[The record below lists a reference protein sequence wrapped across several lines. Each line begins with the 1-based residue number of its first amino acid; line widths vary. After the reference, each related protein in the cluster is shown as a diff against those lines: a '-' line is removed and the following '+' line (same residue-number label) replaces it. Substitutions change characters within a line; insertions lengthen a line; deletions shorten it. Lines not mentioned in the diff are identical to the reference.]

1 MRLQALGPVGATGF
15 DGAAVAERPAFENLP
30 AHLPRGS
37 DLLVALDIDGT
48 LLGHDG
54 SLSERVREAVAE
66 LDASGAHVVLATG
79 RSIISVTPV
88 LEQLGLQ
95 HGWAVCSNG
104 AVTARLDPGAA
115 SGYELAE
122 VITFD
127 PEPPLRT
134 LRGHLPDGL
143 FAVEDLGQGFKVSA
157 PFPAGELQ
165 GSVQVVDFEELC
177 AAPASRVTLRA
188 PDLNVDHFHQLVA
201 RTGLHGVSYAIGW
214 TAWLDIN
221 PEGVSKASALEQVR
235 AHLGVAPG
243 ASVAAGDGRNDI
255 EMLGWA
261 GLGVAM
267 GGADGETIAAADVT
281 APGVGQDGVVPLLQ
295 AVAGS
300 GGR

>member
-1 MRLQALGPVGATGF
+1 MSTGF
-15 DGAAVAERPAFENLP
+15 DGTTLAQRPWFQALP
-30 AHLPRGS
+30 QQLPGGG

-54 SLSERVREAVAE
+54 SLSPGVRDAVAQVA
-66 LDASGAHVVLATG
+66 DSGAHVVLSTG
-79 RSIISVTPV
+79 RSVVAVTPV
-88 LEQLGLQ
+88 LEQLGLA

-104 AVTARLDPGAA
+104 AVTVRLDPGFDH
-115 SGYELAE
+115 GYELAE

-134 LRGHLPDGL
+134 LRTHLPDGL

-157 PFPAGELQ
+157 PFPDGELL
-165 GSVQVVDFEELC
+165 GSVQVVDFEDLC

-188 PDLNVDHFHQLVA
+188 PDLDADDFHDLVG
-201 RTGLHGVSYAIGW
+201 RTGLHGVSYAVGW

-235 AHLGVAPG
+235 SHLGVAAG

-261 GLGVAM
+261 GFGVAM
-267 GGADGETIAAADVT
+267 GGADAETLAAADVT
-281 APGVGQDGVVPLLQ
+281 TAGVQADGVVPVLQ
-295 AVAGS
+295 AIAS
-300 GGR
+300 GRRA